1 MARGVLPDRTSVP
14 ERTAVA
20 VEPAG
25 RGYSLVRWGP
35 SFAGAIAA
43 IALTAM
49 FMALWSALA
58 YGSHSAYFAAN
69 LPWYFL
75 GTVLGALLIG
85 GVIAGSATGIGL
97 LGSRLLTGLT
107 VWGLVMIA
115 TLIPLLLR
123 GVVVAGHVA
132 TPGRG
137 SSVRIPSNDIWTVFA
152 GIGGGLLCAV
162 MGSMFAGLG
171 SRRTMVTRRYD
182 APATDRPYGTRAEP
196 RSEMPAAPK
205 QRAG

>member
-1 MARGVLPDRTSVP
+1 MARTVLP

-58 YGSHSAYFAAN
+58 YGSHSSYFAAN

-75 GTVLGALLIG
+75 GTALGALLVG
-85 GVIAGSATGIGL
+85 GVIAGSATGL
-97 LGSRLLTGLT
+97 RLPGSSMLTGLT
-107 VWGLVMIA
+107 VWGLVMLA
-115 TLIPLLLR
+115 ALVPLLLR
-123 GVVVAGHVA
+123 GIVVAGHLA
-132 TPGRG
+132 TPGQG
-137 SSVRIPSNDIWTVFA
+137 SAVRIPSSDIWTVFA

-162 MGSMFAGLG
+162 FGSTLGGLRG
-171 SRRTMVTRRYD
+171 RRTRITRREE
-182 APATDRPYGTRAEP
+182 TRVEP
-196 RSEMPAAPK
+196 RPGMAQTEPRPEMATPPQRA

>member
-1 MARGVLPDRTSVP
+1 MARNALT
-14 ERTAVA
+14 ERPAAA

-25 RGYSLVRWGP
+25 RGYALVRWGP

-58 YGSHSAYFAAN
+58 YGSNDSYFSAN

-75 GTVLGALLIG
+75 GTVLGALLVG
-85 GVIAGSATGIGL
+85 GAIAGSATGIRL
-97 LGSRLLTGLT
+97 MGSRLLTGVT
-107 VWGLVMIA
+107 VWGLVVLA
-115 TLIPLLLR
+115 TLIPLFVR
-123 GVVVAGHVA
+123 GVIVAGHVA

-137 SSVRIPSNDIWTVFA
+137 SAVRIPSNDIWTVFA
-152 GIGGGLLCAV
+152 GVAGGLLCAV
-162 MGSMFAGLG
+162 VGSLFGGLG
-171 SRRTMVTRRYD
+171 GRAVAVTRRYD
-182 APATDRPYGTRAEP
+182 TRPETRTDTRPETRQGV
-196 RSEMPAAPK
+196 AAPPQ